1 MTAHGGVLIPTDPDL
16 ARQAVLYTNHLV
28 DGTRVH
34 RALTLS
40 AGTIRQEQ
48 LTNAM
53 LWLRAAPRAFTS
65 EGVTECLDA
74 RPRPWTS
81 AAY

>member
-1 MTAHGGVLIPTDPDL
+1 MTAHGCVIIPTDPDL
-16 ARQAVLYTNHLV
+16 ARQAVLYTNNLV

-48 LTNAM
+48 LTNAI
-53 LWLRAAPRAFTS
+53 LCF
-65 EGVTECLDA
+65 E
-74 RPRPWTS
+74 RPRRRSPQRG
-81 AAY
+81 YGVP